1 METKE
6 SNAKTEMTLLEAIER
21 IVEMSKGSK
30 LSPKFMESA
39 KAEIELL
46 SGKYEIT
53 ERQAVLFAVCM
64 EVGPYNID
72 YDRIGNHLDIG
83 KISILKNASDIDALV
98 HRGLLQCKN
107 SNDEDEYKI
116 GSEVMR
122 CLKHNEVFQ
131 QPKRTGLNCAEL
143 FDIIN
148 QLFTEKYEDCIS
160 LRDLKEELNFLF
172 RENQQVGFVNA
183 LQQYEL
189 IGQDKL
195 IVIYICHKFVNE
207 DEDAVGH
214 WDFRDFFS
222 CTSDY
227 IGVKKEL
234 MAGKTILQE
243 NKIIEFVCDDGIAD
257 IERYHLTYEAK
268 ESLLSEL
275 GLTKKSENVADVLDS
290 SKLTYKKL
298 FFAAATQQQFDE
310 LGSFL
315 KEENY
320 KQIQERMKAK
330 GFRNGFACLFYGGP
344 GTGKTESV
352 YQLARQTGRNI
363 MVVDVPG
370 LRDKY
375 VGETE
380 KNMKAVFDHYRDC
393 VKKSDLYPILL
404 FNEADAIIGKRKSG
418 AEGAVDKMENALL
431 NIVLQEMERLDG
443 IMIATTNLEENMDKA
458 FERRFLY
465 KIKFE
470 KPSLEARTQIWHSMI
485 PELKESDVQT
495 LASRYDFS
503 GGQIENI
510 ARHYAIDSI
519 LHDQGDNALATLIN
533 HCDSERLEGKNSRR
547 IGF

>member
-6 SNAKTEMTLLEAIER
+6 SSAKTEMTLLEAIER
-21 IVEMSKGSK
+21 IVELSKGSK
-30 LSPKFMESA
+30 LSPKFMKSA
-39 KAEIELL
+39 KKEIELL
-46 SGKYEIT
+46 SGKYGIT
-53 ERQAVLFAVCM
+53 ELQAVLFAVCM

-83 KISILKNASDIDALV
+83 KISMLKNASDIDALV
-98 HRGLLQCKN
+98 RRGLLRCKN
-107 SNDEDEYKI
+107 CNDEEDYKI
-116 GSEVMR
+116 GSEVIR
-122 CLKHNEVFQ
+122 SLKHNEVFQ

-207 DEDAVGH
+207 DEDAVGY

-275 GLTKKSENVADVLDS
+275 GLAKKSVNVADVLES

-298 FFAAATQQQFDE
+298 FFAASTQRQFDE

-352 YQLARQTGRNI
+352 YQLAKSTGRNI
-363 MVVDVPG
+363 MVVDIPK
-370 LRDKY
+370 LRSMW

-418 AEGAVDKMENALL
+418 AEGAVDKMENSLL

-485 PELKESDVQT
+485 PELMESDVQT